1 MVVIAEYVSLISKF
15 RVLIARPLKGI
26 LLSRAFQ
33 TVGVGVSRIPRN
45 IAGNFYRFVAQF
57 FSLIK

>member
-1 MVVIAEYVSLISKF
+1 MVVIAEYISLISKF

-45 IAGNFYRFVAQF
+45 IAGNFFR
-57 FSLIK
+57 